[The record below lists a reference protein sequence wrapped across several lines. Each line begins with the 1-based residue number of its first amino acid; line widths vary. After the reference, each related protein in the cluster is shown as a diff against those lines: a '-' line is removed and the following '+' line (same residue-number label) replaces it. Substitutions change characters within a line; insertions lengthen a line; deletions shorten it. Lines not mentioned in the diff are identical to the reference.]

1 MFNKLMKK
9 AAALAALTM
18 LLALAASAQTTQI
31 EGTVKLK
38 AADGS
43 LKPVPGAQIDLYRTD
58 VKGTFSVKADKNGR
72 YIRLGIPVQGTYL
85 IVASGPG
92 CAPQW
97 QTGVRIAQVPVLDF
111 TLDPG
116 DGTTPTFEQVTA
128 AMKGGGGGG
137 GNTAAPTVSAA
148 DRAKADAAAKERAE
162 RAKEAQA
169 MQASLDEAIKH
180 FKAGTDL
187 KTANNFEGAIGEFEQ
202 AAAVDPGKHKAFVEV
217 AHKSNAQLAETHYQL
232 GADLFNKKQRDV
244 AKTHF
249 EKAYEA
255 AKRAIALGTTATD
268 DPNINN
274 ELLVYYGI
282 LGKNA
287 GLLVELYGETNIIDD
302 AAKAL
307 DQAAALDTPA
317 NKGKWDVIKA
327 KMYFNSGRTDEATT
341 AYKAI
346 LQADPNNVDALFGLG
361 LTLVATGDKAKTQE
375 GVNYLADFVAKA
387 PATDKRVADV
397 KAQLEDL
404 KKQQQV
410 EPEKPAKRRRP

>member
-1 MFNKLMKK
+1 MVYTLMKR
-9 AAALAALTM
+9 AAVVAALMT

-31 EGTVKLK
+31 EGNVKLK

-43 LKPVPGAQIDLYRTD
+43 LKPVAGAQIDIYRTD
-58 VKGTFSVKADKNGR
+58 IKGQFSIKTDKSGH

-85 IVASGPG
+85 VVASGPG

-97 QTGVRIAQVPVLDF
+97 QTGVRIAQVPSLDF
-111 TLDPG
+111 TLNPG
-116 DGTTPTFEQVTA
+116 DGTTPTYEQVVA

-137 GNTAAPTVSAA
+137 GAPTAPAVSSA

-162 RAKEAQA
+162 KVKEAQA
-169 MQASLDEAIKH
+169 LQATLDEAIKH

-187 KTANNFEGAIGEFEQ
+187 KTANNYEGAITEFEQ

-232 GADLFNKKQRDV
+232 GADLFNKKQRDA
-244 AKTHF
+244 AKPHF

-255 AKRAIALGTTATD
+255 AKKAIALASTTPD
-268 DPNINN
+268 DPSANTDLI
-274 ELLVYYGI
+274 VYYGI

-287 GLLVELYGETNIIDD
+287 SLLVELYGETNIIDD
-302 AAKAL
+302 TVKAI
-307 DQAAALDTPA
+307 DQAETLDAA
-317 NKGKWDVIKA
+317 NKGKWEVLKA
-327 KMYFNSGRTDEATT
+327 KMFFNSGRTDEAMT
-341 AYKAI
+341 AYKGV

-361 LTLVATGDKAKTQE
+361 LSLVATGDKAKVQE
-375 GVNYLADFVAKA
+375 GVNYLADFIAKA
-387 PATDKRVADV
+387 PPTDRRVADV
-397 KAQLEDL
+397 KAQLDDL

-410 EPEKPAKRRRP
+410 EPEKTTRRRRP